1 MVIAPNLTFVATLN
15 SISYTNA
22 EPLLFDVD
30 LSTWQIDLNLV
41 ENWLIE
47 NTIVKINGNKKNCYV
62 RNTGRKISAIMP
74 VHVLGMFVT

>member
-1 MVIAPNLTFVATLN
+1 MNGTVGLQISLILSGVNLNDLVIAPNLTFVATLN

-41 ENWLIE
+41 KHIE
-47 NTIVKINGNKKNCYV
+47 NNIVKIRFK
-62 RNTGRKISAIMP
+62 
-74 VHVLGMFVT
+74 